1 MYSNYISNYAWFG
14 YEKYSSKK
22 IIDFI
27 YKYNQVKTNENNYMR
42 ENFADTFFSAD
53 DCSKIGYIREDIE
66 KKYIPVFDSCTY
78 KNPSKILIY
87 SALFEGL
94 FA

>member
-1 MYSNYISNYAWFG
+1 MRIEVQNNVINK
-14 YEKYSSKK
+14 EVLERNKKYLMPNWK
-22 IIDFI
+22 
-27 YKYNQVKTNENNYMR
+27 NNLAR
-42 ENFADTFFSAD
+42 
-53 DCSKIGYIREDIE
+53 I
-66 KKYIPVFDSCTY
+66 YIPVFDSCTY

>member
-1 MYSNYISNYAWFG
+1 MNKSQKRLALF
-14 YEKYSSKK
+14 K
-22 IIDFI
+22 IIV
-27 YKYNQVKTNENNYMR
+27 YN
-42 ENFADTFFSAD
+42 
-53 DCSKIGYIREDIE
+53 
-66 KKYIPVFDSCTY
+66 PVFDSCTY